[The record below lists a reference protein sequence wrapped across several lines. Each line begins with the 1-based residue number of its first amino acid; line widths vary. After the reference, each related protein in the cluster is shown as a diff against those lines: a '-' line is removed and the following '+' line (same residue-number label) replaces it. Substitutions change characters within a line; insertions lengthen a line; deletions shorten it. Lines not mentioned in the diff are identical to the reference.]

1 MASNGTRVFVLG
13 GESSAGAQTEEN
25 ALIHVLDTSMCFIF
39 FFRFIWTASESG
51 NTEHIK
57 YPKSDSNT
65 VKAGTAPLARKSS
78 TGVPTQQEQPQRPPS
93 STGTNAAR
101 AASPLQPAL
110 DPEELRRA
118 VSPQNARAQRLAPN
132 ELTSQ
137 PAGVNGKPRRV
148 PGGDDDAEGSTESV
162 IRERTLSP
170 DQTRALSP
178 PARGGTPTGPVNIES
193 MVKTGQHQRSESPLV
208 ERERTKSPDTQ
219 SYGQQQ
225 SSLASVNGFHSTHST
240 KSGSTSD
247 VSAELL
253 RDLKTRDAELETLRR
268 RQAWMK
274 AALVQACH
282 AGFIYVNASNGDED
296 RGITDGQPKI
306 AEAVMT
312 LKQLHGSIQVRV
324 PLLPLRGRQG
334 SNGVVCLI
342 GESYRTSTRRV
353 IAHW

>member
-1 MASNGTRVFVLG
+1 MPWLQMVHASSF
-13 GESSAGAQTEEN
+13 SEEN
-25 ALIHVLDTSMCFIF
+25 RQRGHRRRKMHSSTFSTQVCALF
-39 FFRFIWTASESG
+39 FFGFIWTASESG

-65 VKAGTAPLARKSS
+65 VKLGTAPLARKSS

-101 AASPLQPAL
+101 AASPLQQAPN
-110 DPEELRRA
+110 PEELRRA
-118 VSPQNARAQRLAPN
+118 VSPQNARSQRSTPN
-132 ELTSQ
+132 ELISQ
-137 PAGVNGKPRRV
+137 PASVNGKPRRV
-148 PGGDDDAEGSTESV
+148 PGGNDDAEGSTESI
-162 IRERTLSP
+162 IRERALSP

-208 ERERTKSPDTQ
+208 ERERAKSPDTQ
-219 SYGQQQ
+219 DYGQQQ
-225 SSLASVNGFHSTHST
+225 SGLTSVNGFPSAHST

-247 VSAELL
+247 VSADLI

-282 AGFIYVNASNGDED
+282 AGFVYVNASTGDED
-296 RGITDGQPKI
+296 HGITDEQPKI
-306 AEAVMT
+306 AEAVIT
-312 LKQLHGSIQVRV
+312 LKQLHGSVQVRA
-324 PLLPLRGRQG
+324 
-334 SNGVVCLI
+334 
-342 GESYRTSTRRV
+342 
-353 IAHW
+353 IAFLAWSSG